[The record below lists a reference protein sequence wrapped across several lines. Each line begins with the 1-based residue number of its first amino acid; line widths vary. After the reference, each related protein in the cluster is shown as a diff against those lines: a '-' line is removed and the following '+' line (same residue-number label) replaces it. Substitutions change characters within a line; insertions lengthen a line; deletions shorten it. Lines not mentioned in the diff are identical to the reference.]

1 MKGFIQSSLEITLCM
16 LVLMYYVYINFAAE
30 SVWSKTPL
38 YIIVITILSA
48 MIAVLIVVVVYQNVC
63 CPRFHSLT
71 TEDKVIT
78 NIENKSF
85 SGDTYEEVK
94 IPPPTSNDQN
104 YENTNNGS
112 SSQYEELQ
120 HDLKHEDEH
129 NYQSLQKK
137 T

>member
-1 MKGFIQSSLEITLCM
+1 MHVSINVF
-16 LVLMYYVYINFAAE
+16 YVYINFAAE

-48 MIAVLIVVVVYQNVC
+48 IIAVLIVVVVYLIVC
-63 CPRFHSLT
+63 RPRFHSPT
-71 TEDKVIT
+71 TKDNVIT

-94 IPPPTSNDQN
+94 IPPSTSNDKN

-112 SSQYEELQ
+112 SSQYDE
-120 HDLKHEDEH
+120 LKHDRKQEDEH

>member
-1 MKGFIQSSLEITLCM
+1 MSAII
-16 LVLMYYVYINFAAE
+16 AA
-30 SVWSKTPL
+30 
-38 YIIVITILSA
+38 
-48 MIAVLIVVVVYQNVC
+48 LIVVVVYLIAC
-63 CPRFHSLT
+63 RPRFHSPT
-71 TEDKVIT
+71 TKDKVIT

-94 IPPPTSNDQN
+94 IPPSTSNDKN

-112 SSQYEELQ
+112 SSQYDE
-120 HDLKHEDEH
+120 LKHDRKQEDEH